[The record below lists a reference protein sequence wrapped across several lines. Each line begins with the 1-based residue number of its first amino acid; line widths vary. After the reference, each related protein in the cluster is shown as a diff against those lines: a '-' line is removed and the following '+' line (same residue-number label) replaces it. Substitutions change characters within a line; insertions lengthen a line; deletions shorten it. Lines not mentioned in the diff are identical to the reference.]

1 MTKADEDLKAVVE
14 MLDDLIGDQ
23 SIPRNLR
30 KVINETK
37 EKLLN
42 KKEGLDLRIASA
54 IFALEDLVN
63 DPSLPIH
70 ARSSIFTIIGRLE
83 SISSSIS

>member
-1 MTKADEDLKAVVE
+1 MSKTDEELKAVLD

-30 KVINETK
+30 KVITETK

-42 KKEGLDLRIASA
+42 KKESLDLKIASA